1 MAGQSENT
9 SLPTSERLKE
19 VALLLKQADKLVKE
33 GDLATALTLIAKA
46 RSYDSRHLYA
56 LAYEERVRT
65 LLTTKQAEE
74 AKRGAKQASTSAS
87 SSPATPSSPASS
99 SAAPAAAPEEP
110 SQESK
115 IAPTL
120 QHLSNLAIIE
130 AQHSANVAAQQEQA
144 VELHKKE
151 EEERSKNDELRRN
164 AIDAKITAFLNRANS
179 YFIRKEYNRA
189 LDEIARAYLLDPVN
203 DKIHALEDTIRKAQ
217 EDFRREEESEKQRKM
232 EEERLKRQE
241 IIKSQ
246 TQQYQKEKEE
256 KVKREEQ
263 ERKRAQEEKVKQY
276 LQHVNELYLANKL
289 DEALG
294 ELAFVVVIDPLNE
307 EVLRLEQR
315 ILETQEQQQQQQLE
329 LYQKQLEERQKK
341 REVIV
346 ATIKKHIANADQ
358 LAKQQKFTDALRTI
372 TRATVLDP
380 VNEDLQECE
389 RRILAMQEEFFRHEE
404 ESKRELQDQ
413 IRRQQ
418 EEELIRLEQTDRS
431 RVMSGE
437 SEEVLAQ
444 QKVDKEKIEQYL
456 DRAKRFLSEK
466 QFEVALG
473 EVALAFI
480 INPFD
485 ENVKQVEQT
494 ILHEREE
501 YQAAQKNQAE
511 QAALNE
517 QKNKNSVVEKIQ
529 MHLAEAERLRGM
541 QQFSKAFNE
550 VAKAFILDPLDEGIQ
565 HYEQNL
571 QVEFDAFLFEQH
583 NKRDNDEKNTI
594 INRHIQHATEFL
606 DRELFEEAFSEISS
620 GLAVDERNND
630 LLNLKQRVTVA
641 ADQWKLKQ
649 REEARNLEIQKLMV
663 VAREFFTV
671 EKFDEAVIA
680 VKKALEFDPARKE
693 CLALLE
699 DIESVV
705 AQSKD
710 VRRTELR
717 TERIATHLS
726 QAQSYLMSNML
737 DKALVQILSGLI
749 IDPANEEL
757 LKMEQRV
764 IALHE
769 ARLNELQST
778 TFSSNASQPRISKEE
793 QERLIRIHVRVATEF
808 RAQKEYA
815 KALDEIAHGLTV
827 DMQNL
832 ELLGLDGEIRAE
844 QADHD
849 LKAAQGLKLIYS
861 SGQAAG

>member
-1 MAGQSENT
+1 MAGPSENK

-65 LLTTKQAEE
+65 LLTNKQAEE
-74 AKRGAKQASTSAS
+74 AKKASKQNQ
-87 SSPATPSSPASS
+87 PASS
-99 SAAPAAAPEEP
+99 TPSVEEP
-110 SQESK
+110 AVDPK
-115 IAPTL
+115 IGPTL

-130 AQHSANVAAQQEQA
+130 AQHSANVAVQQEQA
-144 VELHKKE
+144 VEFHKKE
-151 EEERSKNDELRRN
+151 EEERTKNDELRRN
-164 AIDAKITAFLNRANS
+164 AIDAKIGAFLIRANG

-203 DKIHALEDTIRKAQ
+203 DKIHGLEDTIRKAQ
-217 EDFRREEESEKQRKM
+217 EDFRREEESDKQRKM

-241 IIKSQ
+241 TIKNQ

-256 KVKREEQ
+256 KVKRDVQ
-263 ERKRAQEEKVKQY
+263 DRKRAQEEKVKQY

-307 EVLRLEQR
+307 EVLRLEQK

-341 REVIV
+341 RESIL
-346 ATIKKHIANADQ
+346 ATIKRHISNADQ

-380 VNEDLQECE
+380 VNEELQECE
-389 RRILAMQEEFFRHEE
+389 RRILAMQEEVFRQEE

-418 EEELIRLEQTDRS
+418 EEELLRLEQTDRS

-444 QKVDKEKIEQYL
+444 QKLDKEKIEQYL
-456 DRAKRFLSEK
+456 ERAKKFLSEQ

-485 ENVKQVEQT
+485 ENVKLVEQS

-501 YQAAQKNQAE
+501 YQAAQKMFAAQAV
-511 QAALNE
+511 LNE
-517 QKNKNSVVEKIQ
+517 QKNKNSVNEKIR
-529 MHLAEAERLRGM
+529 MHLAEAEQLRGI

-550 VAKAFILDPLDEGIQ
+550 VAKAFILDPLDPMIQ
-565 HYEQNL
+565 QYEQNL

-583 NKRDNDEKNTI
+583 NKRDSDEKNVTI
-594 INRHIQHATEFL
+594 QRHLQHAAEFL
-606 DRELFEEAFSEISS
+606 ERDLFEEAFSEISS
-620 GLAVDERNND
+620 GLSVDDRNNE
-630 LLNLKQRVTVA
+630 LLTLKQKVTTA
-641 ADQWKLKQ
+641 ANHWKLKQ
-649 REEARNLEIQKLMV
+649 REESRNLDIQKLLI

-671 EKFDEAVIA
+671 GKFEEATIA

-693 CLALLE
+693 SLALME

-705 AQSKD
+705 SQTHD
-710 VRRTELR
+710 VRQSELR
-717 TERIATHLS
+717 NERVTLHLA
-726 QAQSYLMSNML
+726 QAQSFLMSNML

-749 IDPANEEL
+749 IDHSNSEL
-757 LKMEQRV
+757 LKLEQRV
-764 IALHE
+764 NALHE

-778 TFSSNASQPRISKEE
+778 TFSSNASQPKISREE
-793 QERLIRIHVRVATEF
+793 QERLIRIHVRVASEF
-808 RAQKEYA
+808 RAQNEYA

-827 DMQNL
+827 DMQNQ
-832 ELLGLDGEIRAE
+832 ELIGLDAEIRKE

-861 SGQAAG
+861 SGQATG

>member
-1 MAGQSENT
+1 MSAPSENK

-65 LLTTKQAEE
+65 LLTNKQAEE
-74 AKRGAKQASTSAS
+74 AKKAQKTSQPPAAGSAS
-87 SSPATPSSPASS
+87 PAPV
-99 SAAPAAAPEEP
+99 APAEEP
-110 SQESK
+110 APDPK

-151 EEERSKNDELRRN
+151 EEERTKNDELRRT
-164 AIDAKITAFLNRANS
+164 AIDAKITAFLTRANS

-203 DKIHALEDTIRKAQ
+203 EKIHTLEDTIRKAQ

-315 ILETQEQQQQQQLE
+315 ILETQEQQQQHQLE

-341 REVIV
+341 REAIL

-380 VNEDLQECE
+380 VNEELQECE

-418 EEELIRLEQTDRS
+418 EEELLRLEQTDRS

-444 QKVDKEKIEQYL
+444 QKQDKEKIDQYL
-456 DRAKRFLSEK
+456 DRAKKFLAEH

-485 ENVKQVEQT
+485 EQVKQVEHT
-494 ILHEREE
+494 ILEQREE
-501 YQAAQKNQAE
+501 YQAAQKNKAE

-517 QKNKNSVVEKIQ
+517 QKSKNSVSEKIQ
-529 MHLAEAERLRGM
+529 LHLAEAERLRGM

-550 VAKAFILDPLDEGIQ
+550 VAKAFILDPLDPVIQ
-565 HYEQNL
+565 KYEQDL
-571 QVEFDAFLFEQH
+571 QAEFDAFLFEQH
-583 NKRDNDEKNTI
+583 NKRDSDEKKSI
-594 INRHIQHATEFL
+594 IQRHLQHAAEFL
-606 DRELFEEAFSEISS
+606 ERELFEEAFSEISS
-620 GLAVDERNND
+620 GLSVDERNME
-630 LLNLKQRVTVA
+630 LLQLKQKVTA
-641 ADQWKLKQ
+641 ASDIWKKKQ
-649 REEARNLEIQKLMV
+649 REETRNLEIQKLLV

-671 EKFDEAVIA
+671 GKFDEATIA

-693 CLALLE
+693 SLALME

-705 AQSKD
+705 SQTQD
-710 VRRTELR
+710 VRQSEQRK
-717 TERIATHLS
+717 ERVAAHLS

-737 DKALVQILSGLI
+737 DKALVQVLSGLI
-749 IDPANEEL
+749 IDPSNEEL
-757 LKMEQRV
+757 LKLEQRV
-764 IALHE
+764 NALHE
-769 ARLNELQST
+769 ARLNEIHST
-778 TFSSNASQPRISKEE
+778 SFSSNASQPKISREE
-793 QERLIRIHVRVATEF
+793 QERLIRIHVRVASEF
-808 RAQKEYA
+808 RAQHEFA

-827 DMQNL
+827 DMQNQ
-832 ELLGLDGEIRAE
+832 ELLALDKEIRAE

>member
-1 MAGQSENT
+1 MAGPSENI

-65 LLTTKQAEE
+65 LLTNKQAEE
-74 AKRGAKQASTSAS
+74 AKKAQKASQPPPVAGT
-87 SSPATPSSPASS
+87 
-99 SAAPAAAPEEP
+99 AAPVAAAPVEETAP
-110 SQESK
+110 DPK

-151 EEERSKNDELRRN
+151 EEERSKNDELRRT
-164 AIDAKITAFLNRANS
+164 AIDAKITAFLTRANS
-179 YFIRKEYNRA
+179 YFVRKEYNRA

-203 DKIHALEDTIRKAQ
+203 EKIHTLEDTIRKAQ
-217 EDFRREEESEKQRKM
+217 EDYRREEESDKQRKM
-232 EEERLKRQE
+232 EDERLKRQE

-256 KVKREEQ
+256 KVKRDEQ
-263 ERKRAQEEKVKQY
+263 ERKRAQEDKVKQY

-315 ILETQEQQQQQQLE
+315 ILETQEQQQQKQLE

-341 REVIV
+341 REAIL
-346 ATIKKHIANADQ
+346 ATIKRHIANADQ
-358 LAKQQKFTDALRTI
+358 LAKQQKFSDALRTI

-380 VNEDLQECE
+380 VNEELQECE
-389 RRILAMQEEFFRHEE
+389 RRILAMQEEYFRHEE

-418 EEELIRLEQTDRS
+418 EEELLRLEQTDRS

-437 SEEVLAQ
+437 SEEILAQ
-444 QKVDKEKIEQYL
+444 QKQDKEKIDQYL
-456 DRAKRFLSEK
+456 DRARKFLAEH

-485 ENVKQVEQT
+485 ENVKQVEHA
-494 ILHEREE
+494 ILQQREE
-501 YQAAQKNQAE
+501 YQAAQKVQAE
-511 QAALNE
+511 QTALNE
-517 QKNKNSVVEKIQ
+517 QKSKNSVNEKIQ
-529 MHLAEAERLRGM
+529 THLAEAERLRGM

-550 VAKAFILDPLDEGIQ
+550 VAKAFILDPLDPDIQ
-565 HYEQNL
+565 KYEQDL

-583 NKRDNDEKNTI
+583 NKRDSDEKKSTI
-594 INRHIQHATEFL
+594 HRHLQHAAEFL
-606 DRELFEEAFSEISS
+606 ERELFEEAFSEISS
-620 GLAVDERNND
+620 GLSVDERNME
-630 LLNLKQRVTVA
+630 LLQLKQKVTIA
-641 ADQWKLKQ
+641 SDIWKKKQ
-649 REEARNLEIQKLMV
+649 REETRNLEIQKLLV
-663 VAREFFTV
+663 VGREFFTV
-671 EKFDEAVIA
+671 GKFDEAMIA
-680 VKKALEFDPARKE
+680 VKKALEFDPDRKE
-693 CLALLE
+693 SLALME

-705 AQSKD
+705 SQTHD
-710 VRRTELR
+710 VRQTEHR
-717 TERIATHLS
+717 KERVAMHLS

-749 IDPANEEL
+749 IEPSSEEL
-757 LKMEQRV
+757 LKLELRV
-764 IALHE
+764 NALHE
-769 ARLNELQST
+769 ARLNELHST
-778 TFSSNASQPRISKEE
+778 TFSSSASQPKISREE
-793 QERLIRIHVRVATEF
+793 QERLIRIHIRVASEF
-808 RAQKEYA
+808 RGQKEFA
-815 KALDEIAHGLTV
+815 KSLDEIAHGLTV
-827 DMQNL
+827 DMQNQ
-832 ELLGLDGEIRAE
+832 ELLALDAEIRAE

-861 SGQAAG
+861 SGQATG